1 MMIRPG
7 TVLWL
12 LLVMA
17 VGYAMFQVKYEV
29 MQQEDTLARI
39 NKDIADTRD
48 QIRVL
53 DAEWTYLSQ
62 PNRLKQL
69 AARYLDLAPMSA
81 AQIVAL
87 DAIPERGAALPA
99 PATARSAASSAVTS
113 PLPKPSDQT
122 AELRIAPIRKG
133 STP

>member
-1 MMIRPG
+1 MIRPG

-12 LLVMA
+12 LLVIA

-53 DAEWTYLSQ
+53 DAEWNYLTQ
-62 PNRLKQL
+62 PNRVKRL
-69 AARYLDLAPMSA
+69 ASRYLDLSPISS
-81 AQIVAL
+81 AQITEL
-87 DAIPERGAALPA
+87 RTIPERPDAPPALA
-99 PATARSAASSAVTS
+99 SNTGSSAATPSIPPQTTPS
-113 PLPKPSDQT
+113 PT
-122 AELRIAPIRKG
+122 AEPRITPIRT
-133 STP
+133 SNAP

>member
-1 MMIRPG
+1 MIRPG

-39 NKDIADTRD
+39 NKEIADTRD

-53 DAEWTYLSQ
+53 DAEWNYLSQ
-62 PNRLKQL
+62 PSRLKRL
-69 AARYLDLAPMSA
+69 AARYLDLSPINAAEIVELSA
-81 AQIVAL
+81 V
-87 DAIPERGAALPA
+87 PERSEAPPAAA
-99 PATARSAASSAVTS
+99 ANHDAKPAT
-113 PLPKPSDQT
+113 PKRPTQSMPSQT
-122 AELRIAPIRKG
+122 AELRIAPTRKD
-133 STP
+133 SAP

>member
-1 MMIRPG
+1 MIRPG

-29 MQQEDTLARI
+29 MQQEDTLAHI

-62 PNRLKQL
+62 PNRVKQL
-69 AARYLDLAPMSA
+69 AARYLDLSPMSA

-87 DAIPERGAALPA
+87 DAIPERADAPAPPA
-99 PATARSAASSAVTS
+99 PANKPTPSPAAAPT
-113 PLPKPSDQT
+113 PKTFSQT
-122 AELRIAPIRKG
+122 AELRIPPIRKG